1 MTKEQKPMTPREFVT
16 FLVYTVGIRRYRD
29 ITGWE
34 QFQLTFLDMSPPL
47 RLKLSRLVP
56 VLFSERTYLDGRLSE
71 RETNELKSKLRE
83 YIRETGN
90 DFCVCVIGGVVDE
103 DSKRLS
109 ADSIPENFAII
120 DGEAILAIVGE
131 KNKQER
137 QHLLGRTFASQVG
150 VMRISPY
157 DADEPAVRGRFFG
170 RTQTLREILSGGEG
184 KSYTVIGP
192 RRIGKTSLLGELKDR
207 LTSTFAESKV
217 LRVANLVAT
226 RYESTEQ
233 IIAEIV
239 AQLLERGGSK
249 EAYKEA
255 TRKGRVASK
264 FKYLIRDLA
273 DKKHRVAV
281 FIDEVDYILELDAK
295 QGYECIALLHSAF
308 DRVPRAQLFLAGFR
322 QTFRAR
328 HDINTPL
335 YGFTETKELGPLL
348 PAEAREMIIRPFA
361 DLGVPVEDAMVE
373 RMTGESAGHP
383 QVITYFCEAYLK
395 YYDRHQKKPDDAY
408 FMEGSPGQCRVPPAP
423 DWCFLR
429 QHQPLRGIVLSAAHE
444 KGSSRARKA
453 WADSRF
459 SLRIVDGLLKEK
471 RVHLSAPAIKAI
483 CENLRLCSI
492 IHEIKGTELFRF
504 YIPQLVKF
512 FRISDLEWHVQKAV
526 HDVNEQKADPRRLYE
541 GRESGSTVF
550 TQLAERTKG
559 GLL

>member
-16 FLVYTVGIRRYRD
+16 FLVDTVGIRRYRD

-308 DRVPRAQLFLAGFR
+308 DQVPRAQLFLAGFR

-408 FMEGSPGQCRVPPAP
+408 FMEEVLGSAEFRRRLTGAFFANTNPSEELFC
-423 DWCFLR
+423 L
-429 QHQPLRGIVLSAAHE
+429 LLM
-444 KGSSRARKA
+444 KKA
-453 WADSRF
+453 LQSKEGVGGFEF